1 MVEGFLLPPDEL
13 RRIADT
19 GPHRYLRVETL

>member
-13 RRIADT
+13 RRIASA
-19 GPHRYLRVETL
+19 GPHRYIRPETL